1 MPNLVT
7 AIVAA
12 IPPPPAR
19 GLEFGPLEVRFYGL
33 AIALGALAAIWLVRR
48 RYAALGGDPD
58 LADRAGVWAALFAV
72 VGARVGYI
80 LPRLDRYAADPASA
94 LAIWEGGLT
103 FFGALAG
110 GTIGLLWYLRRREVP
125 ISTMLH
131 AAAPAVPLAQA
142 IGRWGNYFNQE
153 LFGRPTGLP
162 WGLRV
167 DPEHRPAEFQ
177 GAELFHPTFLY
188 ESLWNLCLVGLL
200 LWIDRR
206 HTLRRGSLFFVYLIG
221 YGTGRFWIE
230 LLRID
235 TEFRLLGLSRNN
247 FNALLIV
254 VVGIVGLAWWE
265 RRRTSPTTAEPPPV
279 THGTDRADTPTDER
293 PPPTSP
299 PPRPRSPHWTGR
311 RAEG

>member
-1 MPNLVT
+1 MPNVTT

-12 IPPPPAR
+12 IPAPPAR
-19 GLEFGPLEVRFYGL
+19 GVELGTLDVRFYGL
-33 AIALGALAAIWLVRR
+33 AIALGALAAIWLLRR

-58 LADRAGVWAALFAV
+58 LADRAAVWAALVAL
-72 VGARVGYI
+72 VGARIGYI
-80 LPRLDRYAADPASA
+80 LPRLDRFAADPASV

-110 GTIGLLWYLRRREVP
+110 GALGLLWYLGRHKVP

-167 DPEHRPAEFQ
+167 EPEHRPSAFQ
-177 GAELFHPTFLY
+177 GVELFHPTFLY
-188 ESLWNLCLVGLL
+188 ESLWNLCLVGVL
-200 LWIDRR
+200 LWIDR
-206 HTLRRGSLFFVYLIG
+206 HHPLRRGSLFFIYLIG

-247 FNALLIV
+247 FNALLTVAI
-254 VVGIVGLAWWE
+254 GIAGLVWWE
-265 RRRTSPTTAEPPPV
+265 HRRTVPTAARPARARRGGPCRHSRRRGVHHP
-279 THGTDRADTPTDER
+279 
-293 PPPTSP
+293 
-299 PPRPRSPHWTGR
+299 
-311 RAEG
+311 